1 MFHVDDF
8 DASGT
13 SEEIL
18 DDFEAHLKSKYD
30 VTSNTDG
37 VFLGIEIQKHG
48 PEMTIFRRPSML
60 QNIFD
65 MYLPKGPTMT
75 SAPRGPMQL
84 SYIQNFDKDDSPP
97 VLATEFRSMIGM
109 IQQSQLSWEWQI
121 SLWIL
126 FRSCGLSHYG
136 TSRP

>member
-1 MFHVDDF
+1 MDDF

-18 DDFEAHLKSKYD
+18 DEFEAHLKSRYD

-48 PEMTIFRRPSML
+48 LDMTIFRRPSML

-65 MYLPKGPTMT
+65 MYLPQGPTTT

-97 VLATEFRSMIGM
+97 VPPTELRSMLGM
-109 IQQSQLSWEWQI
+109 VQQMI
-121 SLWIL
+121 DV
-126 FRSCGLSHYG
+126 
-136 TSRP
+136 RPDICFAVAKIAEQ